1 MSGRHLRE
9 WPRLIAAAV
18 VAAVLLVVI
27 GFAVASTSSSSSGS
41 KTVSAKPAA
50 VVGPAKS
57 PTSGAQARE
66 VSQLQS
72 KLRSQSAQLATARHE
87 LVASQA
93 RTHCWRGKARHP
105 KKQRGIH
112 CPAGPLTSQ

>member
-18 VAAVLLVVI
+18 VTAVLLVVI
-27 GFAVASTSSSSSGS
+27 GFAVASTSSSSGGS
-41 KTVSAKPAA
+41 KTVTAKRAA
-50 VVGPAKS
+50 VVQAKS
-57 PTSGAQARE
+57 TTSGAQARQ

-72 KLRSQSAQLATARHE
+72 KLRSQSAQLAKARSE

>member
-1 MSGRHLRE
+1 MSGRQLRE
-9 WPRLIAAAV
+9 WPRLIAASV

-27 GFAVASTSSSSSGS
+27 GFAVASTSGGS

-50 VVGPAKS
+50 VVQPAKS

-72 KLRSQSAQLATARHE
+72 KLRSQSAQLATARGE